1 MDVVDARALAAD
13 VVLPRLVVD
22 RVEKSRVGVPIAP
35 GNVNVPPP
43 PLQLLPVGQQ
53 PLGTQSRPLA
63 QLAPSEQ
70 QW

>member
-1 MDVVDARALAAD
+1 MGVGDTGASAAD
-13 VVLPRLVVD
+13 VVLSRLVAAG
-22 RVEKSRVGVPIAP
+22 VEKSRVDVPIVP
-35 GNVNVPPP
+35 GNVSVPPP
-43 PLQLLPVGQQ
+43 PLHVLPVGQQ